1 MESTTNNW
9 REQLADDNNF
19 SQKVPYDI
27 DNIIALLEKLTADL
41 DHMDPYLY
49 CSIMYEFTKAFG
61 NLSSALSMG
70 FADITEKVGI
80 WRGLFKIHNEDDIND
95 LQSLMQKELKNG
107 LEKCN
112 GDNNSKV
119 GHKKGTTYYKYVSG
133 CRTLVR
139 LTWFLHFLTKTL
151 QNMLNTKDDF
161 SKCIKNAYSEVLAPH
176 HPWLVRTSVGV
187 ALGFATSKRGPAYKA
202 FFGKYDLCFLFVFIS

>member
-1 MESTTNNW
+1 MESTSNW
-9 REQLADDNNF
+9 REQIADDNNF
-19 SQKVPYDI
+19 KQKVPYDV
-27 DNIIALLEKLTADL
+27 DNVILTFEKLTSDL
-41 DHMDPYLY
+41 DRMNPYLY
-49 CSIMYEFTKAFG
+49 CSVMYEFTKAFG

-80 WRGLFKIHNEDDIND
+80 WRNLFKTHTEDEVTD
-95 LQSLMQKELKNG
+95 LQTLMEKELKYG

-151 QNMLNTKDDF
+151 QNMLDTKDGFD
-161 SKCIKNAYSEVLAPH
+161 KCIKGAYTEVLAPH

-187 ALGFATSKRGPAYKA
+187 ALGFASSKRNGAYKA
-202 FFGKYDLCFLFVFIS
+202 FFGKYKLLFLRRIFF